1 MDASRREFS
10 MRKSRKLA
18 PIVNTPIHRA
28 EVLAIEALDE
38 LTGKLI
44 KTHTQVPPEFLDWVG
59 ADATH
64 FARQL
69 VHQSMKNVDF
79 ARDMQ
84 SAQAQSTIL
93 RLIHDG
99 VMPLV
104 QHRFVETLT
113 GYARPASTSPPQGS
127 NP

>member
-1 MDASRREFS
+1 

-38 LTGKLI
+38 LTAKLI
-44 KTHTQVPPEFLDWVG
+44 KTHSQVPPEFLDWVG
-59 ADATH
+59 ADATQ
-64 FARQL
+64 FARKL
-69 VHQSMKNVDF
+69 VHQSMKNLDF

-84 SAQAQSTIL
+84 SAQAQSTIQ
-93 RLIHDG
+93 RLIHND

-113 GYARPASTSPPQGS
+113 GYSRPTTASPSQGS